1 MIDKSKWYVCYRG
14 DTTPITWIN
23 GKAIS
28 FPSEEV
34 AKRFICGLSWKGLV
48 PYKAEI
54 YWIFGNIKF
63 EDIPSY
69 QLDAEAPEFWT
80 RYNNYIDIPEDEE
93 EDYDYDNDDDYL

>member
-1 MIDKSKWYVCYRG
+1 MLDRSKWYVCYRN
-14 DTTPITWIN
+14 DTTPITWVN
-23 GKAIS
+23 GKAIQ

-34 AKRFICGLSWKGLV
+34 AKRFIYGLSWKGLV

-69 QLDAEAPEFWT
+69 QLDGEVPEFWT
-80 RYNNYIDIPEDEE
+80 RYNEYNDALELEEDEE
-93 EDYDYDNDDDYL
+93 EDDYDDE